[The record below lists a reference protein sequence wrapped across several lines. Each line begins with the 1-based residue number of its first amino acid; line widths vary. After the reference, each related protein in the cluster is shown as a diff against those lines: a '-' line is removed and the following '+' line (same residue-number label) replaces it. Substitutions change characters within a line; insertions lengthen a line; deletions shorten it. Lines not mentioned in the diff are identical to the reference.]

1 MNENSHLSRRD
12 FLKLFGASLGGVT
25 LKPWQSILFENQSSL
40 VDFPVAEH
48 LARVAYHEGPRYV
61 RVRARPD
68 VDSTEVGVLY
78 ADDVVPWLR
87 EVVGNISYYPTQRWV
102 ETPYGYVWSP
112 LLQPVKN
119 NPNIPVTSLNQTSL
133 GPGMWVDVTV
143 PYVDIIL
150 ANASNVA
157 YEYWTNKHLRDNLP
171 LRLYY
176 GQVIWVD
183 EIKTDDQGQVW
194 YRLNERRDL
203 DVFWAPAEAF
213 RPMTEDELSPI
224 SPNVENKRVDVNLYR
239 QTVSCF
245 ENEREIFFCRASTG
259 NPQIAIARGED
270 PSETE
275 TPPGLWHRIWRKS
288 VSAHMGGGDER
299 GGWDTPAIGYATY
312 FVGTG
317 VAIHSTFW
325 HNGFGEKWS
334 HGCVNVSPEHAKWI
348 FRWTTPYVAYDP
360 GDLTVSGDVGTLIRV
375 LEF

>member
-1 MNENSHLSRRD
+1 MDEMNNLSRRD
-12 FLKLFGASLGGVT
+12 FLKLFAASLGGVA
-25 LKPWQSILFENQSSL
+25 LKPWQRNLIESRSSL
-40 VDFPVAEH
+40 ADFPVAEH
-48 LARVAYHEGPRYV
+48 LARVAYHDSPRYV
-61 RVRARPD
+61 RVRAQPD
-68 VDSTEVGVLY
+68 VDSPEVGVLY

-87 EVVGNISYYPTQRWV
+87 EVVGNIKYYPTQRWV

-119 NPNIPVTSLNQTSL
+119 IPNVPVTSLKQTSQ
-133 GPGMWVDVTV
+133 GRGMWVEVTV

-150 ANASNVA
+150 ANENYVA
-157 YEYWTNKHLRDNLP
+157 YEYWTNKHLRNNTP

-176 GQVIWVD
+176 SQVIWVD

-213 RPMTEDELSPI
+213 RPMSEDELSPI
-224 SPNVENKRVDVNLYR
+224 SPEVENKRVDVNLYR

-245 ENEREIFFCRASTG
+245 ENEREVFFCRASTG
-259 NPQIAIARGED
+259 NPQIAIAEGEE

-334 HGCVNVSPEHAKWI
+334 HGCVNVSPENAKWI
-348 FRWTTPYVAYDP
+348 FRWTTPYVGYDP